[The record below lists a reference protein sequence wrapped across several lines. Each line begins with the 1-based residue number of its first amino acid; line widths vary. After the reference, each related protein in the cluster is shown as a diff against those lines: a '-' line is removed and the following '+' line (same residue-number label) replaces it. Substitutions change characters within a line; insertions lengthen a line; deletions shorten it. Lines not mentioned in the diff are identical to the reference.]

1 MKKKKKKTKTV
12 ESNSNLE
19 KREGRVG
26 GEVHNEISSPTESM
40 SSIPLVDCVITK
52 PSLDYE
58 TIQHM
63 ARGGDLFDVLL

>member
-1 MKKKKKKTKTV
+1 M
-12 ESNSNLE
+12 
-19 KREGRVG
+19 G
-26 GEVHNEISSPTESM
+26 GEVRNEISSPAESM

>member
-1 MKKKKKKTKTV
+1 MIASTV
-12 ESNSNLE
+12 YSLC
-19 KREGRVG
+19 RD
-26 GEVHNEISSPTESM
+26 ISFLRESM

-63 ARGGDLFDVLL
+63 VRGGDPFDVLL

>member
-1 MKKKKKKTKTV
+1 MIASTV
-12 ESNSNLE
+12 YSLC
-19 KREGRVG
+19 RD
-26 GEVHNEISSPTESM
+26 ISFPRESM

-63 ARGGDLFDVLL
+63 VRGGDPFDVLL